1 MIRTLMFAILLS
13 LSGLSH
19 SSSILEFEGRAYDAE
34 TEQFLYLEKHTI
46 TLDQEGNYASSHVQ
60 YLDEKG
66 DVFASKEV
74 SYDANPTAPSFTFF
88 DFRTDSQISVEN
100 KVESIKLTS
109 KVGSIETIKNV
120 NVEIPTGLVVDAG
133 FDRFIYENWE
143 KLLQNEDISFAF
155 LAISRA
161 MFVSL
166 DVSEKS
172 RTNDSVV
179 YLVEPSNFFLSL
191 LVDPIELTYNIES
204 QRLTRFQG
212 LTNIAK
218 SKDGK
223 VQSDNYVA
231 VIQYEYLQ

>member
-1 MIRTLMFAILLS
+1 MIRTLALAFLLS
-13 LSGLSH
+13 LAGVGH
-19 SSSILEFEGRAYDAE
+19 STNILEFEGRAYDAE

-46 TLDQEGNYASSHVQ
+46 TLDKEGNYASSSVQ

-66 DVFASKEV
+66 DVFASKSV
-74 SYDANPTAPSFTFF
+74 SYEASLIAPSFTFF
-88 DFRTDSQISVEN
+88 DYRTDRQISVQN
-100 KVESIKLTS
+100 KVGSIKLTS
-109 KVGSIETIKNV
+109 KTGLIETIKNV
-120 NVEIPTGLVVDAG
+120 DVEKASGLVVDAG

-143 KLLQNEDISFAF
+143 NLLKNKDISFAF
-155 LAISRA
+155 LTISRA
-161 MFVSL
+161 LLVSI
-166 DVSEKS
+166 DVREKS

-179 YLVEPSNFFLSL
+179 YLVEPSNFLLSL

-218 SKDGK
+218 SKNGK

-231 VIQYEYLQ
+231 VIQYKYL

>member
-1 MIRTLMFAILLS
+1 MIRVLMFAFLLS
-13 LSGLSH
+13 LSGVAY
-19 SSSILEFEGRAYDAE
+19 SSNILEFEGRAYDAE

-46 TLDQEGNYASSHVQ
+46 TLDQEGNYASSSVQ

-66 DVFASKEV
+66 DVFASKKV

-88 DFRTDSQISVEN
+88 DYRTDSQISVQN

-109 KVGSIETIKNV
+109 KVGSIETIENV
-120 NVEIPTGLVVDAG
+120 NVEKPSGLVVDAG

-143 KLLQNEDISFAF
+143 NLLQNKDISFAF

-172 RTNDSVV
+172 RSNDSIV
-179 YLVEPSNFFLSL
+179 YVVEPSNFFLSL

-231 VIQYEYLQ
+231 VIQYKYFQ